1 MQGHDNLQHDNYC
14 RTIAEAA
21 YKNVVVHGHATR
33 AVCVCVCVC
42 DAHPVFCERA
52 IGRSHVMALASS
64 KNCPATATLAFSFV

>member
-33 AVCVCVCVC
+33 AVCVCVC

>member
-33 AVCVCVCVC
+33 AVCVCVCVFAMLILC
-42 DAHPVFCERA
+42 SAKEQLEEA
-52 IGRSHVMALASS
+52 M
-64 KNCPATATLAFSFV
+64 

>member
-33 AVCVCVCVC
+33 AVCVCVFAMLMLC
-42 DAHPVFCERA
+42 
-52 IGRSHVMALASS
+52 
-64 KNCPATATLAFSFV
+64 TAKEQLEEAM